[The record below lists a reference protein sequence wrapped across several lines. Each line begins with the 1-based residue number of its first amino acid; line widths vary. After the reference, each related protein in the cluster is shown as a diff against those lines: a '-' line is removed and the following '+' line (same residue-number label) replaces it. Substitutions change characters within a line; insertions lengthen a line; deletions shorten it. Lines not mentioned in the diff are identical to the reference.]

1 LPIENS
7 RWVLSER
14 RLRRRT
20 NELREAMCWRAERIG
35 LEGGLHAIVEG
46 PQGGIDLKD
55 ASFSLSD

>member
-1 LPIENS
+1 
-7 RWVLSER
+7 VLSER

-55 ASFSLSD
+55 ASFLLSD